1 MTLQHRLVFLP
12 HCNSICERFLIDEGI
27 LSSDQVFLEEMSLD
41 LIPLD
46 EDLLS
51 IELST
56 LRECE
61 LDGISS
67 STITAVARSIHK
79 LQTICGVIPR
89 LQGLDPLSEQVIQKV
104 MNMRLEE
111 YMQQEEN
118 TENND
123 TVDMVS
129 ELDISA
135 MLIID
140 RKVDLI
146 TPMVT
151 PLTYEALVDEIMD
164 INCGF
169 IKVDSSIT
177 QSTNDDES
185 QSSLKVALAL
195 NTSDELFSDVR
206 NQNVEKFGSFLQD
219 QVKALKE
226 HHVKFT
232 TKKDY
237 RDLNQIHA

>member
-1 MTLQHRLVFLP
+1 
-12 HCNSICERFLIDEGI
+12 
-27 LSSDQVFLEEMSLD
+27 
-41 LIPLD
+41 
-46 EDLLS
+46 
-51 IELST
+51 
-56 LRECE
+56 
-61 LDGISS
+61 
-67 STITAVARSIHK
+67 
-79 LQTICGVIPR
+79 
-89 LQGLDPLSEQVIQKV
+89 

-164 INCGF
+164 INCG
-169 IKVDSSIT
+169 
-177 QSTNDDES
+177 
-185 QSSLKVALAL
+185 
-195 NTSDELFSDVR
+195 
-206 NQNVEKFGSFLQD
+206 
-219 QVKALKE
+219 
-226 HHVKFT
+226 
-232 TKKDY
+232 
-237 RDLNQIHA
+237 